1 MLLTRSRAHTD
12 FVRILLA
19 EDDRQLAQATA
30 RGLEQSG
37 FAVDI
42 AYDGDEALEKAEIT
56 GYDVVVLDRDMP
68 GTHGD
73 AVCAVLAGGPSRV
86 LMLTALDELDDRVHG
101 LNLGADD
108 YLTKPFALH
117 ELVAR
122 IRALGRRSVDAVSP
136 VLVIGDCTVDPGLY
150 TATRAGNA
158 ITLTPKEFG
167 ILEVLMRASPGPVS
181 AEELIERVWDE
192 HVDPFTNVVRVVMVT
207 LCRKLGQ
214 PPIIETIKG
223 VGYRIPDRP

>member
-86 LMLTALDELDDRVHG
+86 LMLTALDELDDRVQ
-101 LNLGADD
+101 DR
-108 YLTKPFALH
+108 K
-117 ELVAR
+117 
-122 IRALGRRSVDAVSP
+122 SVV
-136 VLVIGDCTVDPGLY
+136 
-150 TATRAGNA
+150 
-158 ITLTPKEFG
+158 
-167 ILEVLMRASPGPVS
+167 
-181 AEELIERVWDE
+181 
-192 HVDPFTNVVRVVMVT
+192 
-207 LCRKLGQ
+207 
-214 PPIIETIKG
+214 
-223 VGYRIPDRP
+223 